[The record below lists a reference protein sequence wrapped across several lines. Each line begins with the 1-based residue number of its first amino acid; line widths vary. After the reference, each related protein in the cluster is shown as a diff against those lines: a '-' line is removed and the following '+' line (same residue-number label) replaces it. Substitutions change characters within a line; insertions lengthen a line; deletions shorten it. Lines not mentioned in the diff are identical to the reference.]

1 MGTDARAL
9 LPTDLLFLAAQG
21 TSYENE
27 AWPRERLGTQETQP
41 ALSVLRDQLLA
52 LGKRRG
58 AWVAT
63 HRQML
68 QALVGTRRRNGRQA
82 WEIDYL
88 IDCGGGVNALC
99 EVLTRAAKA
108 AGQAGAEKLFVRLE
122 AHSSLMQSLREVAFL
137 AYQRETLYGHPGGVS
152 GGMMVKT
159 PVVRHATPADSYPLY
174 RLYNATTPE
183 ASRRYEA
190 ATYSEWQASRER
202 QWLRNGVEL
211 VSEENGALQASVLAA
226 RFSHGVMLDVTM
238 AAGASTDAPSLV
250 AAGARAID
258 AGNAPLLV
266 TVPST
271 NESLAHQLEGAGFT
285 AKGEYVSLMHRTT
298 RPLEMPR
305 MLPAVAKNAIGA

>member
-1 MGTDARAL
+1 MGTEARAL

-63 HRQML
+63 HRQKPL
-68 QALVGTRRRNGRQA
+68 ALVGTRRRNGRQA

-88 IDCGGGVNALC
+88 IDCGGGSNVLC
-99 EVLTRAAKA
+99 EVLERAAKA
-108 AGQAGAEKLFVRLE
+108 AGAAGAEKLFVRLE
-122 AHSSLMQSLREVAFL
+122 SQSPLMQPLREVAFL
-137 AYQRETLYGHPGGVS
+137 AYQRETLYAHPGS
-152 GGMMVKT
+152 LNAKA
-159 PVVRHATPADSYPLY
+159 PIVRQATPADSYPLF

-202 QWLRNGVEL
+202 HWLRNGVEL
-211 VSEENGALQASVLAA
+211 VSEENQALQASVLAS
-226 RFSHGVMLDVTM
+226 RFGHGVMFDITM
-238 AAGASTDAPSLV
+238 AAGATTDAPSLI
-250 AAGARAID
+250 AAGARAVE
-258 AGNAPLLV
+258 AGSAPLLRQ
-266 TVPST
+266 T
-271 NESLAHQLEGAGFT
+271 LRA
-285 AKGEYVSLMHRTT
+285 
-298 RPLEMPR
+298 
-305 MLPAVAKNAIGA
+305 MLGTKSGGTLP